1 MEAVEHWKDTV
12 SHRGYEVSD
21 QYRVRS
27 RNRVVKGKNGSSRF
41 IKGRL
46 LVPVVRHGHRCVNL
60 WRGNRV
66 VRVRVD
72 QLVTEAFGLPVDN
85 PLRRKLRR

>member
-1 MEAVEHWKDTV
+1 MERWKGTA
-12 SHRGYEVSD
+12 SFRAYEVSD

-41 IKGRL
+41 IKGKL
-46 LVPVVRHGHRCVNL
+46 LVPVLRHGHPCVNL

-72 QLVTEAFGLPVDN
+72 HLVAEAFGIPIHDDS
-85 PLRRKLRR
+85 LRRKLRR